1 MSPIRDVV
9 SVASGWETFYTI
21 VGSSAGALIGLQ
33 FVVISL
39 IATRPVKPGVTDA
52 GSAFATPSVVHFS
65 AVLFLSALLTVP
77 SDDISLVAALW
88 GLMGLV
94 GIGYVLV
101 VARRMRRQTHY
112 EPVWEDWLFHVLLP
126 LTAYAGLGVSA
137 VTAPFTPSPSLFLI
151 AAAALVLLFTGV
163 HNAWDAIMYFVFVRP
178 RQEG

>member
-1 MSPIRDVV
+1 M
-9 SVASGWETFYTI
+9 SVANGWETFYTI

-39 IATRPVKPGVTDA
+39 IASRPVRQGVADA

-77 SDDISLVAALW
+77 SDDITLLAVLW
-88 GLMGLV
+88 GLMGLA

-101 VARRMRRQTHY
+101 VAQRMRRQTHY
-112 EPVWEDWLFHVLLP
+112 EPVWEDWLFHVLFP
-126 LTAYAGLGVSA
+126 LAAYATLAVSA
-137 VTAPFTPSPSLFLI
+137 VIAQSAASPSLFLL

-163 HNAWDAIMYFVFVRP
+163 HNAWDAIMYFVLVRP